1 MAKKSPSY
9 YTLPNPPHILRL
21 IDYVIVYSIL
31 GSICLYF
38 YSLQSAI
45 HEVPSI
51 VLNLLYPETLS
62 FNSPKSISPT
72 ETTVC
77 AGLLVLLFVLLTIE
91 RRRIKINKQQSGKGE
106 LYLLIKSVI
115 LLILIYLIILDLSL
129 LIMLIFSF
137 TLFLI
142 KSILSQKKLP
152 KFKKMYSI
160 NIKKENYA
168 TQ

>member
-9 YTLPNPPHILRL
+9 YTLPHPPHILRL
-21 IDYVIVYSIL
+21 IDYLVFYSIL

-38 YSLQSAI
+38 YSWQSPL

-62 FNSPKSISPT
+62 FNSPQSISQT
-72 ETTVC
+72 ETTVLT
-77 AGLLVLLFVLLTIE
+77 GLLVLFFVLSTIE
-91 RRRIKINKQQSGKGE
+91 KKRIKINNHQSGKGV
-106 LYLLIKSVI
+106 LYLLIDTVI

-129 LIMLIFSF
+129 LKMLIFSF
-137 TLFLI
+137 TLLLI